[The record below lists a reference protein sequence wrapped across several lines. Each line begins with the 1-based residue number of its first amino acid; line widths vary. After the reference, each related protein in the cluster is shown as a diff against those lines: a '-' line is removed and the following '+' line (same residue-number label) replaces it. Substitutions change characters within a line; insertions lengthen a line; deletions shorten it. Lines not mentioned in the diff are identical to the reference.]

1 MVGNVVYWAFIFFQC
16 LLWLLPGK
24 FHFIHLLVIYAS
36 ACSGFLI
43 SRCSVTSG
51 FLTAW
56 HLLSGKRAGSFFRG
70 YETIHWFPTF
80 LTWTFDYFCFSSLIS
95 TDWLRLSAAHR
106 HGVTATPIASVVQK
120 SDRSEGIAYVTWS
133 IWLASLNPPV
143 DVPKTTHPRGEFL
156 DTRCPACLFFSSVHV
171 SGINTN
177 QNVDCSFTT
186 VNVFVFEI

>member
-43 SRCSVTSG
+43 SRCSVASG

-80 LTWTFDYFCFSSLIS
+80 LTWTFDYFCFSSFY
-95 TDWLRLSAAHR
+95 RLTTLVRCAQAWCNCYSHCFSGPEIRQVRR
-106 HGVTATPIASVVQK
+106 HCIRYVKYLVSFVK
-120 SDRSEGIAYVTWS
+120 SSCWCSKD
-133 IWLASLNPPV
+133 
-143 DVPKTTHPRGEFL
+143 HP
-156 DTRCPACLFFSSVHV
+156 S
-171 SGINTN
+171 
-177 QNVDCSFTT
+177 
-186 VNVFVFEI
+186 